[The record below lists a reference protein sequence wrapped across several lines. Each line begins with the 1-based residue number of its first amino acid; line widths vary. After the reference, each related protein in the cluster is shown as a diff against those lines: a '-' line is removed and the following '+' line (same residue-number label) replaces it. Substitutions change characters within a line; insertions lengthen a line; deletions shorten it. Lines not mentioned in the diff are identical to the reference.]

1 MVGRLYGSSSYCLH
15 SQPES
20 EKCWNDTVFS
30 PPHLPCRSRKMPP
43 ERMIQKR
50 LSSYNSYTDA
60 TIGRFGGIFR
70 KQAGMFVHLQQ
81 TFDLI
86 LAVIYGLVRVH
97 QQGFLDQ
104 ENSFGNL
111 VFLDST

>member
-1 MVGRLYGSSSYCLH
+1 M
-15 SQPES
+15 
-20 EKCWNDTVFS
+20 
-30 PPHLPCRSRKMPP
+30 
-43 ERMIQKR
+43 
-50 LSSYNSYTDA
+50 
-60 TIGRFGGIFR
+60 
-70 KQAGMFVHLQQ
+70 HLQQ